1 MRRPFAIALLVAM
14 VAAGCGFKHE
24 PTGALAPRFPI
35 TVNDAAGRSVT
46 IAREP
51 TVVLA
56 LDPAAVRI
64 LRSIGA
70 PQTPVDA
77 DASIA
82 TLKARHAGLIVMSP
96 DTTPERAD
104 EVEHA
109 LGVPTYVLAGFALPS
124 IEHGAAELGLA
135 TGHALAGRNL
145 SLHLRDLREK
155 LQRSIANAK
164 PQTVF
169 ADTGFGY
176 SIAGSGDLL
185 AALVKAARGTLV
197 GTEPPQPVSLPR
209 LQKLDPDVYLT
220 MRSSH
225 VTLAI
230 LAKRKLTAHLPAVV
244 SGRVL
249 IIDDR
254 LVAPDQDAYRALAQI
269 ARFL

>member
-1 MRRPFAIALLVAM
+1 
-14 VAAGCGFKHE
+14 
-24 PTGALAPRFPI
+24 
-35 TVNDAAGRSVT
+35 
-46 IAREP
+46 
-51 TVVLA
+51 
-56 LDPAAVRI
+56 
-64 LRSIGA
+64 
-70 PQTPVDA
+70 
-77 DASIA
+77 
-82 TLKARHAGLIVMSP
+82 MSP

-104 EVEHA
+104 AVEHA

-164 PQTVF
+164 QQTVF

-176 SIAGSGDLL
+176 AIPGSGDLL

-197 GTEPPQPVSLPR
+197 GTGPPQPVSLPR

-254 LVAPDQDAYRALAQI
+254 LVVPDQDAYRALAQI
-269 ARFL
+269 ARFLHPETSP